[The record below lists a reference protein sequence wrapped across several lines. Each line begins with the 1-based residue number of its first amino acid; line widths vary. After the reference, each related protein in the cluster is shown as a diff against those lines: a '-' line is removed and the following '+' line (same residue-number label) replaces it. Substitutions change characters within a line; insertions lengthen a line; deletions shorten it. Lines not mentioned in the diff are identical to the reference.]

1 MMPIRLVFIMG
12 SIAIATLVGCATPP
26 AERPGI
32 LTTVE
37 HPRISTPHT
46 RPCCRSVEP
55 GQNRNAIVRTAAK
68 LVGATTIKIDG
79 RRIAYDCAGVTRA
92 IFLKH
97 GIDLYGG
104 EPSDPDAN
112 GVRIIHEYIQ
122 QQGTF
127 HQGPVVHPGDLVF
140 FNNTWDY
147 NGDGK
152 VNDPLTH
159 IGIVERQEPNGTVIF
174 ISRVAG
180 AIERHRMNLG
190 LPHVHRAVDGQ
201 ILNDYL
207 RRKHASDPAKTRYL
221 TGELFAQFATR
232 VEH

>member
-1 MMPIRLVFIMG
+1 MPRMVFIG
-12 SIAIATLVGCATPP
+12 LLIAVATLVGCAGVAQDGTQTVPPDNQGCCQRVEATP
-26 AERPGI
+26 RR
-32 LTTVE
+32 T
-37 HPRISTPHT
+37 
-46 RPCCRSVEP
+46 
-55 GQNRNAIVRTAAK
+55 AIVHSARQLIGARTIE
-68 LVGATTIKIDG
+68 VNG

-97 GIDLYGG
+97 GIDLYSGG
-104 EPSDPDAN
+104 PNDPHAN
-112 GVRIIHEYIQ
+112 GVRIIHAHIR

-140 FNNTWDY
+140 FDNTWDF

-159 IGIVERQEPNGTVIF
+159 VGIVERQEPDGTVIF

-180 AIERHRMNLG
+180 AVERYHMNLA
-190 LPHVHRAVDGQ
+190 LPHTHKTADGR

-207 RRKHASDPAKTRYL
+207 RRKGVIDSANTDYL